1 MIILLWSLEILKI
14 NLKAL
19 NLIEFV
25 IRWIAVKLIRD
36 ICPPCLNL

>member
-14 NLKAL
+14 NLEAL

-36 ICPPCLNL
+36 ICLP

>member
-1 MIILLWSLEILKI
+1 MIILLRSLKILKI

-19 NLIEFV
+19 NLMEFV

-36 ICPPCLNL
+36 ICLPCLNL